1 MEYLIIYLIGF
12 VICYYIFRKDER
24 KNSGENYDWKS
35 VLEIFG
41 LSLFSFM
48 ALLILLTHYISHYFE
63 NSKPPKFL

>member
-24 KNSGENYDWKS
+24 KNSGENYGWKS

-41 LSLFSFM
+41 VSLLSFLALFIF
-48 ALLILLTHYISHYFE
+48 LKHYISHYFK